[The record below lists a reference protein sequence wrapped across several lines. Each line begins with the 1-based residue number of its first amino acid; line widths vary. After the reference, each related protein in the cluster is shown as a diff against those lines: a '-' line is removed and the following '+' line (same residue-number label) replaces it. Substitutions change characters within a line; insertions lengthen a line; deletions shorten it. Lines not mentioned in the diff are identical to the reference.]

1 MNTGLHLT
9 KTILQIYSTTKET
22 YLRRKERPF
31 TYMPQF
37 IRTKSQKGLLT
48 PNFQLPFSKYF
59 LRKKPKS
66 CSKYNQFVF
75 ADLAYSYPDLI
86 LYTTFIASTAILP
99 GSPLLEVPRFEQFST
114 LPLTWIGAFVR
125 NPILWDRLEQCLYLR
140 IISVLLAGTLP
151 FVQVFYILLYRTSKV
166 KTYPSLLRYSL
177 MAIIPQPYG
186 IRVYH

>member
-37 IRTKSQKGLLT
+37 IRTNSQKGLLT
-48 PNFQLPFSKYF
+48 PNFQLPFSKYCE
-59 LRKKPKS
+59 KEIQS
-66 CSKYNQFVF
+66 CSKYNVYVF

-86 LYTTFIASTAILP
+86 LYTTFVVSTAIFTRIP
-99 GSPLLEVPRFEQFST
+99 YLEVPRTEQFST
-114 LPLTWIGAFVR
+114 LSLTWIGAFVR
-125 NPILWDRLEQCLYLR
+125 SPILWDRLERCLYLR
-140 IISVLLAGTLP
+140 IISVLLARTLT
-151 FVQVFYILLYRTSKV
+151 FVWAFYISLHRTSKV
-166 KTYPSLLRYSL
+166 KTYPSLLSYSL